1 VMDSSCD
8 RAVGA
13 IDEMGDGDLGKVK
26 WLLLKRHA
34 RKCKECA
41 GYLGR
46 MENLIEA
53 LAEFGPVRAPDD
65 LVDTVMACLLSS
77 VAPVEDHLVVI
88 EHGRRNL
95 FLVVGAAGL
104 GVTVAVALAIV
115 RWVLGRAPGAATD
128 GDDVLA
134 PIGTA

>member
-1 VMDSSCD
+1 MDSSCD

-13 IDEMGDGDLGKVK
+13 IDELGDGDLGRVK

-46 MENLIEA
+46 METLIEA
-53 LAEFGPVRAPDD
+53 LSEFGSVRAPED
-65 LVDTVMACLLSS
+65 LVDTVMAYLLSS
-77 VAPVEDHLVVI
+77 VAPIEDHLVEV
-88 EHGRRNL
+88 EHGRRNM

-104 GVTVAVALAIV
+104 GVTAAVALAIV

-128 GDDVLA
+128 GDDGLA